1 MSNYCGNCGSPK
13 ALNNFCEKCGLGNFS
28 QRTSNSG
35 LSLAAFVLSL
45 LIPILGL
52 VLGLVSRKQNPGDS
66 LAKAAVIIGLIFT
79 VLGVIGLGVG
89 YYFIAQNEL
98 NCIRGNQYCW

>member
-1 MSNYCGNCGSPK
+1 MSSFCVRCGSAKPSEGFCGNCGVVNNSPR
-13 ALNNFCEKCGLGNFS
+13 A
-28 QRTSNSG
+28 SNSG
-35 LSLAAFVLSL
+35 LSVAAFVLSL

-52 VLGLVSRKQNPGDS
+52 VLGLVSRKQNPEDS

-79 VLGVIGLGVG
+79 VLGVIGLGMG